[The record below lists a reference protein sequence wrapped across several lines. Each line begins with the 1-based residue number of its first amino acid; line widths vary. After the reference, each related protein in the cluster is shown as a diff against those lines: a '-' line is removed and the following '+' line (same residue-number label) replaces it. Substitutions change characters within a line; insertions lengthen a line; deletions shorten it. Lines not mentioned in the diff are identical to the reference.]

1 VDNTNEVRDFLTTR
15 RSRVTPAEAGITAGA
30 GLRRVPGLR
39 RGEVAEL
46 AGVSLEYYA
55 RLERGNL
62 RGVSEAVLDAI
73 ARALRLDEAERG
85 HLHDLARA
93 AGGRPRAARRAPAT
107 QLRPSLRRL
116 IDQMTMVPVLV
127 NDARLDVVAVNP
139 LAEALFA
146 PVLDTTVRPVNH
158 ALFTFLDPRADQFWP
173 DWERAADD
181 NVAMLRAAAGR
192 DPYDKR
198 LRELVGELSTR
209 SEDFRRR
216 WAAHDVRQ
224 HRTGT
229 KHIHHPEVGD
239 LHLDFDTLE
248 IPGQPGLLLIAFTP
262 AIGSSED
269 DALRLLS
276 SWAATRQAVSTT
288 GKR

>member
-1 VDNTNEVRDFLTTR
+1 MDNTNEVREFLTTR
-15 RSRVTPAEAGITAGA
+15 RARVTPAQAGIPAGA

-73 ARALRLDEAERG
+73 AQALRLDEAEHA
-85 HLHDLARA
+85 HLRDLARA
-93 AGGRPRAARRAPAT
+93 AGGRPRAPRRAPAPA
-107 QLRPSLRRL
+107 LRPSLRRV
-116 IDQMTMVPVLV
+116 IDQMTTVPVLV
-127 NDARLDVVAVNP
+127 NDAHLDVVAVNP
-139 LAEALFA
+139 LAAALFA
-146 PVLDTTVRPVNH
+146 PVLDTTARPVNH
-158 ALFTFLDPRADQFWP
+158 ARFTFLDPRAGQFWP
-173 DWERAADD
+173 AWERAADD

-192 DPYDKR
+192 DPYNQR

-209 SEDFRRR
+209 SEDFRHR

-224 HRTGT
+224 HRTGS

-239 LHLDFDTLE
+239 LHLDFDSLE

-262 AIGSSED
+262 AAGSPD
-269 DALRLLS
+269 DDTLQLLA
-276 SWAATRQAVSTT
+276 SWAATRQTSDAT
-288 GKR
+288 RPR

>member
-1 VDNTNEVRDFLTTR
+1 MDNTNEVRDFLTTR
-15 RSRVTPAEAGITAGA
+15 RSRVTPAQVGIPGGTR
-30 GLRRVPGLR
+30 LRRVPGLR

-46 AGVSLEYYA
+46 AGVSVEYYA

-62 RGVSEAVLDAI
+62 RGVSATVLDAV
-73 ARALRLDEAERG
+73 AGALRLDEAERT
-85 HLHDLARA
+85 HLRDLART
-93 AGGRPRAARRAPAT
+93 AGGRPCAARRYPGPV
-107 QLRPSLRRL
+107 LRPSLRRL
-116 IDQMTMVPVLV
+116 IDQMTTIPVLV
-127 NDARLDVVAVNP
+127 NDAHLDVVAVNP
-139 LAEALFA
+139 LAAALFA
-146 PVLDTTVRPVNH
+146 PVLDTTGKPVNH

-198 LRELVGELSTR
+198 LRDLVGELSTR

-229 KHIHHPEVGD
+229 KQIHHPEVGD
-239 LHLDFDTLE
+239 LHLDFDSLE

-262 AIGSSED
+262 AIGSPDD
-269 DALRLLS
+269 DALRLLA
-276 SWAATRQAVSTT
+276 SWAATRQTT
-288 GKR
+288 GTTRTR